1 MNEELRRNKKRFTL
15 IFVGIAF
22 LMVFEVAI
30 AGFDI
35 CYMITKILNKEN
47 FVSWML
53 LSLWMIVLF
62 IKAIFMLR
70 DAIKDYHRSNKWICD
85 VFKDEVENDEEN

>member
-1 MNEELRRNKKRFTL
+1 MYEELKRNKKRFTL

-22 LMVFEVAI
+22 LMLFELAI

-47 FVSWML
+47 FVTWML

-62 IKAIFMLR
+62 IKAIFMLK
-70 DAIKDYHRSNKWICD
+70 DAIKDYNRSNKWIVD
-85 VFKDEVENDEEN
+85 IFKDEVENDEED